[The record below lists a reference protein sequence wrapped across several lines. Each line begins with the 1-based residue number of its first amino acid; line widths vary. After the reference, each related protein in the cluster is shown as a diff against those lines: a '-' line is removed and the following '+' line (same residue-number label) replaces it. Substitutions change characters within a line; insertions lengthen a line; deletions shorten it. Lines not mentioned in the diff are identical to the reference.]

1 MQIWDSP
8 IFSWEEPSE
17 AIEALEKAL
26 ELNPDIVQAWNNLA
40 NAYLQKGDFDKAIE
54 TNLSLL
60 KLAPTFGLGHNNL
73 AVAYYQK
80 GEHDKA
86 IEHADK
92 AKELGFEV
100 HPDFLKELEPYRQ
113 S

>member
-1 MQIWDSP
+1 MGKT
-8 IFSWEEPSE
+8 EE

-54 TNLSLL
+54 TNLKLL
-60 KLAPTFGLGHNNL
+60 NLAPTFGLGHNNL

-80 GEHDKA
+80 GDFDRAVEHV
-86 IEHADK
+86 DK

-100 HPDFLKELEPYRQ
+100 HPDFLKELEPYRH